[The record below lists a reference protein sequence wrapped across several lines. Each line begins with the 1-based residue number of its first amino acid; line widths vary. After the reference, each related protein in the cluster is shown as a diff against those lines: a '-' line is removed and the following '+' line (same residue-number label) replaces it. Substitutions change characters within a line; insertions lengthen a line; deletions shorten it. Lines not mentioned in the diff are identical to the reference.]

1 MPVSNEYAR
10 VLADI
15 DTCLRD
21 NATGLKQCLAR
32 VPRRQHQ
39 KVAVVLIERYLSG
52 DRNYRLDKILET
64 LDLDEQALVCA
75 FNKALSLRRD
85 TKNETVDI
93 KQTVD
98 SEAMSDSESDVM
110 SGISWGSDASQFSDA
125 STVLSQ
131 ISWHGSKL

>member
-64 LDLDEQALVCA
+64 LDLDEQARVCA

-131 ISWHGSKL
+131 ISWHGSKI

>member
-131 ISWHGSKL
+131 ISWHGSKI